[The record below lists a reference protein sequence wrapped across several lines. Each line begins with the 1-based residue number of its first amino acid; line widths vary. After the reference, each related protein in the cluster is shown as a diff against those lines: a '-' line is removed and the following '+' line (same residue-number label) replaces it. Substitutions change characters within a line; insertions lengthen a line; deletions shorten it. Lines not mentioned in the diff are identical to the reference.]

1 VNVHVRRGRI
11 WTSVTLH
18 HNRQGR
24 KEGLSYVFITPFCRI
39 SGAEDMDESNI
50 KEFFKE
56 AVNRENKIFKVY
68 KIFTE
73 NLCDKYY
80 AR

>member
-1 VNVHVRRGRI
+1 
-11 WTSVTLH
+11 
-18 HNRQGR
+18 
-24 KEGLSYVFITPFCRI
+24 
-39 SGAEDMDESNI
+39 MDESNI